1 MVTMFPM
8 TTLEELGLLKMDFLG
23 LRNLTVI
30 RRAQEMLMRTDK
42 SVLDIA
48 LEAGFSSSSYFGKR
62 FREQCGIS
70 PGQFRKRYWEMIKG

>member
-1 MVTMFPM
+1 
-8 TTLEELGLLKMDFLG
+8 
-23 LRNLTVI
+23 
-30 RRAQEMLMRTDK
+30 MRTDK